1 MSLSSTLSYI
11 RNASE
16 EEITIYNKM
25 IEILKHNTKNPEDPM
40 NPDEYKLLQDT
51 LIQKNKIWY
60 DVLYGTFGFFDKIIR

>member
-1 MSLSSTLSYI
+1 MSLSSTLLYI

-25 IEILKHNTKNPEDPM
+25 IEIVKNNTKNPEDPM